1 VANYAAYPSSAS
13 RALVAQVVRAER
25 AQEKSMFTE
34 SQGNNSADAPS
45 DSEEDDLANRLPPVK
60 THSRFIQNQLVDDD
74 EDDFGDS
81 DQNQNQPEDMSENE
95 GREEAEDYQPEREKS
110 GERI

>member
-1 VANYAAYPSSAS
+1 
-13 RALVAQVVRAER
+13 
-25 AQEKSMFTE
+25 MFTE

-81 DQNQNQPEDMSENE
+81 DQNQNQPEDMSEDMSENE